1 MEKMPELSYEQEDV
15 ISGDAMRD
23 DRVEELPACEFCEE
37 EREDIND
44 MSGIDLCSDC
54 FNDAGYGG

>member
-1 MEKMPELSYEQEDV
+1 MDKYPEMSYEQEEI

-23 DRVEELPACEFCEE
+23 EMVEELPTCEFCEE
-37 EREDIND
+37 DTEHIND
-44 MSGIDLCSDC
+44 MSGIDLCTDC